1 MSRRMRSYYYA
12 VFGAM
17 GGLFAWRIAEAW
29 ITPSGGNI
37 YIINIG
43 LGSIIGCLVGFLIG
57 ASEDLLRWSLPRII
71 RKGVVGGLLGA
82 IAGAIGLPLA
92 EFIFQVTGGET
103 LGRVLGW
110 TVFGMIIGLSEGVV
124 GGTQMVK
131 GGIGGAVG
139 GAIGGLAL
147 EFANQIS
154 DNLVVGKMVGL
165 MLLGACVGAFMALI
179 ALLLSRAWIQ
189 IRSGKMKGMSFELD
203 KFISARSAP
212 VYIGSD
218 PKCFIYIPWDK
229 DIESEHAILQGENTH
244 FVLQNLSSSGTYVG
258 SSTVDKRTLADHDII
273 RVGSTE
279 LIYYEKG

>member
-1 MSRRMRSYYYA
+1 MSRWMRSYYYA

-17 GGLFAWRIAEAW
+17 GGLLAWRIAEAW
-29 ITPSGGNI
+29 ITPTGGNI

-71 RKGVVGGLLGA
+71 RKGLIGGVLGA

-92 EFIFQVTGGET
+92 ELVFQATGGEM

-124 GGTQMVK
+124 GGTQMGK
-131 GGIGGAVG
+131 GGMGGAVG
-139 GAIGGLAL
+139 GAIGGVVL
-147 EFANQIS
+147 ELANQMS

-189 IRSGKMKGMSFELD
+189 VRSGKMKGVSFELD

-218 PKCFIYIPWDK
+218 PKCFIYISLDK
-229 DIESEHAILQGENTH
+229 DVEPEHAMLRGESTH
-244 FVLQNLSSSGTYVG
+244 FVLENLSSSGTYVG
-258 SSTVDKRTLADHDII
+258 SSAVEKRTLTNHDVI
-273 RVGSTE
+273 RVGNTE
-279 LIYYEKG
+279 LVYYEKG